1 MISKSWTISS
11 HGPSKIPPKPRR
23 IMARQK
29 RKGQMR
35 DFSYIYPFTDN
46 YCLFLVPARFQ
57 TKFNITLGVQFTYS
71 AYAL

>member
-1 MISKSWTISS
+1 MLLKLRTISS
-11 HGPSKIPPKPRR
+11 HGPSKIPPKPRW

-46 YCLFLVPARFQ
+46 YCLFYFPARFQ
-57 TKFNITLGVQFTYS
+57 TKFNITLGAQFTYS
-71 AYAL
+71 ACAL

>member
-1 MISKSWTISS
+1 MISKTWTISS
-11 HGPSKIPPKPRR
+11 HGPSKIPPKPRK

-46 YCLFLVPARFQ
+46 YCLFHIPERFQ
-57 TKFNITLGVQFTYS
+57 TKFNITLGVQVAYS
-71 AYAL
+71 ACAL